1 MSISAIIGMQWG
13 DEGKA
18 KVVDFFASE
27 ADIVVR
33 FQGGANAGH
42 TVKVGERE
50 FIFHLVPSG
59 MIYEDT
65 LCAIGNGCVIDPGQ
79 LFEELDSLNAQGIDW
94 QGRLLISE
102 RAHVV
107 FPYHKALDE
116 LREAA
121 AGASGIGTT
130 KRGIGPAYADK
141 VSRVGLRM
149 ADLLSDELGPLLQRS
164 LDEKNAVIE
173 NVYGGK
179 PIRFKEVYETYRA
192 YGERLKPMLCD
203 VGLELQR
210 ADAQGKHILF
220 EGAQGTMLDIDHGT
234 YPFVTSSNTLG
245 PNMFAGAG
253 FCRPG
258 FVGDQLSIVGIVK
271 AYTTRVGAGPLPTEL
286 HDEVGEAIRDKG
298 REFGATT
305 GRSRRCGWLDAAQV
319 RYAARLSA
327 ATEVFLTKIDVLTG
341 LEEIRVGVGYRGVA
355 AGSFPSCL
363 RELDD
368 LDVQYESFPG
378 WSDEITEC
386 RRFEEL
392 PVNARRFIE
401 ALDELLG
408 LPVRNISVGPKR
420 SQTIVR

>member
-27 ADIVVR
+27 ADVVVR

-121 AGASGIGTT
+121 AGSSGIGTT

-149 ADLLSDELGPLLQRS
+149 ADLLSDELGRLLKRS
-164 LDEKNAVIE
+164 LDEKNAETKISTPMV
-173 NVYGGK
+173 NSQGSCSRNK
-179 PIRFKEVYETYRA
+179 P
-192 YGERLKPMLCD
+192 
-203 VGLELQR
+203 
-210 ADAQGKHILF
+210 
-220 EGAQGTMLDIDHGT
+220 
-234 YPFVTSSNTLG
+234 
-245 PNMFAGAG
+245 
-253 FCRPG
+253 
-258 FVGDQLSIVGIVK
+258 
-271 AYTTRVGAGPLPTEL
+271 
-286 HDEVGEAIRDKG
+286 AI
-298 REFGATT
+298 
-305 GRSRRCGWLDAAQV
+305 S
-319 RYAARLSA
+319 YARL
-327 ATEVFLTKIDVLTG
+327 
-341 LEEIRVGVGYRGVA
+341 
-355 AGSFPSCL
+355 
-363 RELDD
+363 
-368 LDVQYESFPG
+368 
-378 WSDEITEC
+378 
-386 RRFEEL
+386 
-392 PVNARRFIE
+392 
-401 ALDELLG
+401 
-408 LPVRNISVGPKR
+408 
-420 SQTIVR
+420 